1 MTVSETDSILNS
13 VKKMIGGESALSDT
27 SFDTALIIHIN
38 SALRV
43 LNQLG
48 VGEWG
53 FNITGEEETWEDFC
67 SGIANLSEIK
77 SYVYMKV
84 KMIFDPPESGTAA
97 NALNEAIKE
106 FEWRANVQVDPGGME
121 ELL

>member
-97 NALNEAIKE
+97 NALNEAIRE

-121 ELL
+121 EL